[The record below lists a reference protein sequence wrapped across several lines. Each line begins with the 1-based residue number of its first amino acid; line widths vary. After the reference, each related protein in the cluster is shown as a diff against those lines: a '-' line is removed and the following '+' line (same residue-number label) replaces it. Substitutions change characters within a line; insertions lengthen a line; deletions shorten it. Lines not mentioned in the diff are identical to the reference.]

1 MASSYILV
9 LDAGTSAARCL
20 VFDRQ
25 SRLVAQSARA
35 WSYRAVPDASPLAR
49 EFDPAWLWGTFCQL
63 AGEALK
69 AASASGPRV
78 AAISVTSQRQA
89 VAFLASDGSEL
100 YVGPSLDLRAVFE
113 GAAIDDAMRERVYRT
128 TGHVPS
134 FFFAPAKLRWFQLH
148 RPEACGRI
156 ASVLTLADWLVWRLT
171 GVQASEP
178 TLAGEAGLL
187 DIHRRR
193 WCADL
198 MDALGLPAI
207 GQVLLLA
214 AGTRAGR
221 LPAAAAEQLG
231 LPAGVPVF
239 VAGADTQCGL
249 LGLGIARPGQV
260 GIVAGWSAPLQ
271 MVTSQPVL
279 SPQGSTWAGCF
290 LTEGAWVLEGNAGD
304 VGNAYRW
311 LAEALSGGR
320 PDYCELDRLAAT
332 VAPGAEGVVGFLG
345 HARMDMAA
353 VGMRPGGFVL
363 PVPLTY
369 SEVGRGHL
377 VRAALEGFAFAIR
390 ANLEQVERLWGG
402 PARTLALGGG
412 MTRTPTFVS
421 ILKDVLGRE
430 TGLSPVPQAS
440 ALGACLCARVGL
452 GDFRSLE
459 EAAASM
465 APSLQVLEPDEA
477 TAAEYQEHYQRWLQ
491 VAEGLKAL
499 GL

>member
-20 VFDRQ
+20 VFNRQ
-25 SRLVAQSARA
+25 SRLLAQSAHA
-35 WSYRAVPDASPLAR
+35 WSHLAVPDASPLAR
-49 EFDPAWLWGTFCQL
+49 EFDPAWLWATFSQL
-63 AGEALK
+63 VGEALK
-69 AASASGPRV
+69 AANASGPEV

-89 VAFLASDGSEL
+89 VAFLDSHGAEL
-100 YVGPSLDLRAVFE
+100 YIGPSLDLRAVFE
-113 GAAIDDAMRERVYRT
+113 GAAIDNAMRDRVYQV
-128 TGHVPS
+128 TGHIPS

-148 RPEACGRI
+148 RPDTCGRI

-171 GVQASEP
+171 GIQASEP

-187 DIHRRR
+187 DIQRRR

-198 MDALGLPAI
+198 LDALGLPAI
-207 GQVLLLA
+207 GQVPLLP
-214 AGTRAGR
+214 AGTCAGR
-221 LPAAAAEQLG
+221 LRESASEQLG

-249 LGLGIARPGQV
+249 LGLGIARPGHA

-271 MVTSQPVL
+271 LITNQPVL

-290 LTEGAWVLEGNAGD
+290 LTEGGWVLEGNAGD

-311 LAEALSGGR
+311 LAEALSGGS
-320 PDYCELDRLAAT
+320 PDYCGLDRLAAV
-332 VAPGAEGVVGFLG
+332 VAPGADGVVAFLG
-345 HARMDMAA
+345 HAGMDMAA
-353 VGMRPGGFVL
+353 LGMRPGGFVL

-377 VRAALEGFAFAIR
+377 ARAALEGFAFAIR
-390 ANLEQVERLWGG
+390 ANLEQVERLWGQ
-402 PARTLALGGG
+402 PAEALALGGG
-412 MTRTPTFVS
+412 MTRTRAFVA

-430 TGLSPVPQAS
+430 IRLSPVPQAS
-440 ALGACLCARVGL
+440 ALGASLCARMGL
-452 GDFRSLE
+452 GDFRSLD
-459 EAAASM
+459 EAAVSVTPA
-465 APSLQVLEPDEA
+465 LQVLAPDQGA
-477 TAAEYQEHYQRWLQ
+477 AAEYREHYQRWLQ

>member
-25 SRLVAQSARA
+25 SRLVARSARA

-49 EFDPAWLWGTFCQL
+49 EFDPAWLWATFAQL
-63 AGEALK
+63 VGEALK
-69 AASASGPRV
+69 AAGASGPQV

-89 VAFLASDGSEL
+89 VAFLDSHGAEL
-100 YVGPSLDLRAVFE
+100 YIGPSLDLRAVFE
-113 GAAIDDAMRERVYRT
+113 GAAMDDAKGDRVYQV
-128 TGHVPS
+128 TGHTPS

-148 RPEACGRI
+148 RPEACDRI
-156 ASVLTLADWLVWRLT
+156 ASVLTLADWLVWHLT
-171 GVQASEP
+171 GVQSSEP

-187 DIHRRR
+187 DIQRRH
-193 WCADL
+193 WCAGL
-198 MDALGLPAI
+198 MDALGLPAV
-207 GQVLLLA
+207 GHVPLLA
-214 AGTRAGR
+214 AGTCAGR
-221 LPAAAAEQLG
+221 LRVPASEQLG

-249 LGLGIARPGQV
+249 LGLGIARPGQA

-271 MVTSQPVL
+271 LITNQPVL
-279 SPQGSTWAGCF
+279 SPQGTTWAGCF

-311 LAEALSGGR
+311 LAEALSGGS
-320 PDYCELDRLAAT
+320 PDYCGLDRLAAA
-332 VAPGAEGVVGFLG
+332 VAPGAEGVVAFLG
-345 HARMDMAA
+345 HHRMDMAA

-363 PVPLTY
+363 PVPLTF
-369 SEVGRGHL
+369 SDVGRGHL

-430 TGLSPVPQAS
+430 TGLSPVPEAS

-452 GDFRSLE
+452 GDFRSLA
-459 EAAASM
+459 EAAASV
-465 APSLQVLEPDEA
+465 ASGLQVLGPDEA
-477 TAAEYQEHYQRWLQ
+477 AAAEYREHYQRWLQ